1 MEHHSILTLICII
14 ALVFTGGCSVFGP
27 GSQKDQGTQTTTQLT
42 TTIAAPVSTQ
52 MTVVTTPPPT
62 PIPGP
67 FPNALKIKEPYPY
80 GSNKSISEAT
90 LYRFWIND
98 TYQLFD
104 LKETIYTTKK
114 AGAGTKYLILF
125 LNVVNRG
132 TDRTIPPRTSGMSV
146 WYDGTLY
153 YPDPTHVVPRT
164 EKTTDSAPVILRIRE
179 IEFFH
184 KLYGSE
190 YVEDFGYSHGTELAY
205 LTPGES
211 NAIDGYIIFKVPSA
225 LTPDK
230 AYVQVVLN
238 SQNVAIWR
246 LG

>member
-1 MEHHSILTLICII
+1 MGNYSILTLICII
-14 ALVFTGGCSVFGP
+14 ALVLTAGCSVFGS
-27 GSQKDQGTQTTTQLT
+27 GSQKDQGTPPATSLQ
-42 TTIAAPVSTQ
+42 TTIATTVPMPT
-52 MTVVTTPPPT
+52 TVVTTPPATPT
-62 PIPGP
+62 PGP
-67 FPNALKIKEPYPY
+67 FPNALNIKEPYPY

-104 LKETIYTTKK
+104 PKETIYATKK
-114 AGAGTKYLILF
+114 PGIGKKYLILF

-132 TDRTIPPRTSGMSV
+132 TDRSIPPGTSGISV

-153 YPDPTHVVPRT
+153 YPDPTHTVPRT
-164 EKTTDSAPVILRIRE
+164 AKTTDSPPVILRIGE

-190 YVEDFGYSHGTELAY
+190 YVEDFGYSHGNELAY

-211 NAIDGYIIFKVPSA
+211 NAIDGYIIFEVPSS

-230 AYVQVVLN
+230 TYVQVAL
-238 SQNVAIWR
+238 SPQNLAIWK

>member
-1 MEHHSILTLICII
+1 MERHSILTLICII

-27 GSQKDQGTQTTTQLT
+27 GSQKDQGAQPTTPLP
-42 TTIAAPVSTQ
+42 TTIATPIPTP
-52 MTVVTTPPPT
+52 MTVVTTSPPT
-62 PIPGP
+62 PTPGP
-67 FPNALKIKEPYPY
+67 FPNALTIKEPYSF
-80 GSNKSISEAT
+80 GSGKSISEAT
-90 LYRFWIND
+90 VYRFWIND

-104 LKETIYTTKK
+104 PKETIYTTKK
-114 AGAGTKYLILF
+114 PGAGKKYLILF

-132 TDRTIPPRTSGMSV
+132 TDRSIPPRTSGMSV

-153 YPDPTHVVPRT
+153 YPDPTHAVPRT
-164 EKTTDSAPVILRIRE
+164 QKTTDSAPVILRIGE

-211 NAIDGYIIFKVPSA
+211 NAIDGYIIFEVPSS

-238 SQNVAIWR
+238 SENVGIWK
-246 LG
+246 LE